1 MISNGRPKGSP
12 RGSARE
18 RGAGLL
24 PSRDRY
30 ESAFRDAPIGMVL
43 LDGNGRWLGVNEA
56 FCRITGRS
64 RAEVEATTF
73 RAMTHPDDAELDAE
87 PLRRLQAGAISSFE
101 VEKRVR
107 HASGHDV
114 WVLLSSS
121 MAFDD
126 DGRPRHLL
134 TQVQDISERK
144 EMALRLEYVVDHDFL
159 TGLMNRRRFEQE
171 LTREAV
177 RATRYGN
184 PSAVL
189 LLDIDHFKGIND
201 TFGHQAGDDVL
212 KGVAGL
218 LRERLRDTDLL
229 ARVGGDEFAVLLTQT
244 PAEQVRV
251 VAEELVRAIGR
262 RPVALADQSILVTA
276 SVGVAMLDGL
286 TDVEVLAY
294 ADHAMYEAK
303 EGGRDRFEMY
313 RPLEARQR
321 RGSGRPAETKAIG
334 GRRQGTR
341 NGEADHRRFRG

>member
-1 MISNGRPKGSP
+1 MISNGRTRTSQAGSTRVSGSGAL
-12 RGSARE
+12 RG
-18 RGAGLL
+18 G
-24 PSRDRY
+24 DRY

-43 LDGNGRWLGVNEA
+43 LGRGGRWLGVNEA

-64 RAEVEATTF
+64 RAEVEATTL
-73 RAMTHPDDAELDAE
+73 RAMTHPADADLDAE
-87 PLRRLQAGAISSFE
+87 NLRRLQAGAISSFE
-101 VEKRVR
+101 VEKRLR

-177 RATRYGN
+177 RARRYGN

-201 TFGHQAGDDVL
+201 TFGHRAGDDVL

-244 PAEQVRV
+244 PADQVRV

-262 RPVALADQSILVTA
+262 RPVALADQSIRVTA

-313 RPLEARQR
+313 RPLGGRPK
-321 RGSGRPAETKAIG
+321 RGSGRPAETEPLG

-341 NGEADHRRFRG
+341 NGEAAHRRFRG